1 MMNSKSMK
9 GGDAYKPF
17 QAESRGGSPLPGSN
31 LERLEKLSK
40 RLEELKASKTLNA
53 EQAIFFKLL
62 IPELADIY
70 IQEGKVK

>member
-1 MMNSKSMK
+1 MK

-17 QAESRGGSPLPGSN
+17 QAESRDRSPFPGSN
-31 LERLEKLSK
+31 IERLKKLAK
-40 RLEELKASKTLNA
+40 RFDELKEDKMLNA

-70 IQEGKVK
+70 VKEGKIK